1 MNNKILLGIITAT
14 VILLGSV
21 NYVAADNTKDIDTKI
36 VFNNIKEDFKEY
48 VKEDLSEK
56 PNMREKIDQVK
67 EQYSSDLDIALST
80 IGEKYGKNYI
90 ELSLEYKNILKDIII
105 KNEFKHV
112 VIQN

>member
-56 PNMREKIDQVK
+56 PNM
-67 EQYSSDLDIALST
+67 
-80 IGEKYGKNYI
+80 
-90 ELSLEYKNILKDIII
+90 
-105 KNEFKHV
+105 
-112 VIQN
+112 

>member
-1 MNNKILLGIITAT
+1 MN
-14 VILLGSV
+14 
-21 NYVAADNTKDIDTKI
+21 
-36 VFNNIKEDFKEY
+36 
-48 VKEDLSEK
+48 
-56 PNMREKIDQVK
+56 QVK